1 MKFTTVTWYSQLAA
15 IVIGLGLFAL
25 GIYVGTKMIPPAS
38 VAITETVEV
47 IPPVVEEVM
56 SPIVSAELGSQLTT
70 DETAD
75 IPSSQVYITATRANG
90 DIKRIML
97 KEVQGSCN
105 LLEADPIIG
114 RDTPEFL
121 CYYAGFGEVFRIKET
136 SNAYAVEAKEIEEAS
151 PDYNPPVQEFATFFE
166 IPK

>member
-15 IVIGLGLFAL
+15 IIVGLGLFLL
-25 GIYVGTKMIPPAS
+25 GIYVGTKMTPPAS

-47 IPPVVEEVM
+47 IPSVVEETM
-56 SPIVSAELGSQLTT
+56 SPIVNAELGSQQIE
-70 DETAD
+70 DETVD
-75 IPSSQVYITATRANG
+75 IPSSQVYLTATRANG

-114 RDTPEFL
+114 RDTEEFL

-136 SNAYAVEAKEIEEAS
+136 VNAYAVESKEIEEAS
-151 PDYNPPVQEFATFFE
+151 PDYNPPIQEFVTFFE
-166 IPK
+166 VPK